1 VGAFQLAPANR
12 SCILFAA
19 LGELGMSKL
28 LHAAGSIFSLA
39 LLLGGCGSESG
50 DMWAQSSEALSTLTA
65 SSPAQGQVV
74 TSSIVVFSGR
84 SSAPAGSAV
93 SVAAT
98 DARLVVYTCSAT
110 VRGDQTF
117 SCSQKLAD
125 GGYTWTAR
133 IASQGFASAGIDF
146 VTRAKGLAAPTID
159 QTPSPTRESSPLL
172 TGTTSVFTGSCEEHD
187 DHGEHLGW
195 EKNGQDRGDHDDC
208 DDDDDHDDDDVRV
221 VSLTVSENGKALCTI
236 ANVSSRQWSC
246 KVSSQLADGSH
257 LLVATVKRGDSV
269 SPPSNPDLFVVKT
282 SIAPPT
288 FDQVPTPSNVSRP
301 AFSGRGE
308 PAATLSVK
316 ESGTLL
322 CQVTVSAGGA
332 WSCTSPQLSD
342 GTHTASASQQDAA
355 GNVSSSVSVTFAI
368 DTGMPGAPT
377 LDAPESPTAEPR
389 VTFKGTGEAGDQ
401 VMVADAIR
409 GNLCSGRVDAGGSWS
424 CSPANPLDDGDYVLT
439 AFQVRP
445 VGNRSGPSDPPR
457 TLSVRTLTAPF
468 FDPLKSPTR
477 DNKPGFSGTL
487 SAAATGFRFG
497 AALTTGSSVAVM
509 NGQTPLC
516 SGTPDGTGRWGC
528 SPTQALSDGSYLLVA
543 LLTDGKG
550 HFSGPS
556 MARAVVIDT
565 TPPLPPVLDQLASPS
580 RKHRPVLSGSA
591 EALSA
596 VTVTDADTGTALCE
610 ASANGNGA
618 FSCRSP
624 QELTAGTHRFSA
636 VAADAAGNVSLPAAP
651 VALTISDVTPPAPTI
666 DSPAD
671 GSEVEN
677 SRPMLTGRTAAGTTV
692 QVTLDGAIYAAQV
705 APGGTWTVLPSAA
718 LPLGDHHVTAAA
730 IDADQNV
737 SDPAASTFSTVESG
751 VARGGC
757 SSGGTGWP
765 LLAMAAF
772 LAILPKRRARGLAVV
787 LAAALPIAARAQTID
802 VSLFRPASGGDGFA
816 AVEGARPP
824 IAGEPAFEVRSWLDY
839 AQNPLVF
846 RPQSGGEN
854 VLLSSRTGG
863 WLGLQAHIWGPLS
876 ASLQMPFTYTQDGNL
891 SSLPPSSRGPSSLLG
906 GFGDLRL
913 TPRLSLLRQETGAGI
928 DLAAQFS
935 LEFPTAR
942 AETLTDD
949 GRIRAEA
956 LLALGRRLLE
966 SSGGDLDLLG
976 NVFVRFRPPH
986 EFVDVKT
993 GNEVGLRAGL
1003 GYLPPS
1009 TRAWIPRRLYAEL
1022 EGRTYA
1028 RAEFAAGTVPA
1039 EWRLGATICPVRG
1052 LAIDLAGGGALSDGV
1067 GSPRARFLIGLGWSP
1082 SACNDSSVSLRPPP
1096 RPASLPVQVFAEAT
1110 CPPIPSESPKM
1121 VAAAFVPDPT
1131 PDRDGDGVP
1140 DSDDS
1145 CPDQPG
1151 PVANYGCPIGTRQL
1165 VIVTASKVEIL
1176 EQVRFDTGKA
1186 TIKPQSHKL
1195 LDQVAAVL
1203 LSHPDLLLVQ
1213 VEGHTDDRGSAL
1225 RNIVLSQS
1233 RAESVAAY
1241 LEKVG
1246 VPAERLRAVG
1256 FGQGR
1261 AIATNTSAGGRAANR
1276 RVAFTVLQTRSRVI
1290 EAGRPP
1296 DS

>member
-1 VGAFQLAPANR
+1 
-12 SCILFAA
+12 
-19 LGELGMSKL
+19 MSKL
-28 LHAAGSIFSLA
+28 FYAAGSISSLV
-39 LLLGGCGSESG
+39 LLLSGCGPERVDLS
-50 DMWAQSSEALSTLTA
+50 ARSSEDLSTLMP

-74 TSSIVVFSGR
+74 TSGTVVFSGR
-84 SSAPAGSAV
+84 TTAPSGSAASV
-93 SVAAT
+93 SAT
-98 DARLVVYTCSAT
+98 DGRLVVHTCSAT
-110 VRGDQTF
+110 VRNDQTF

-133 IASQGFASAGIDF
+133 IASQGSASAGINF
-146 VTRAKGLAAPTID
+146 VTRSKGLAAPTID
-159 QTPSPTRESSPLL
+159 QTPSPTRDSSPLL
-172 TGTTSVFTGSCEEHD
+172 TGTTSVFTGSCKEHH
-187 DHGEHLGW
+187 DHGKHLGW
-195 EKNGQDRGDHDDC
+195 EKNGHEGHDHDDC
-208 DDDDDHDDDDVRV
+208 DDDDDHDDDDDDVRV
-221 VSLTVSENGKALCTI
+221 VSLTVSESGKALCSI

-246 KVSSQLADGSH
+246 EVSSTLADGSH
-257 LLVATVKRGDSV
+257 LLVATVKRGGSV
-269 SPPSNPDLFVVKT
+269 SPLSNPDLFVVKT

-301 AFSGRGE
+301 VFSGRGE
-308 PAATLSVK
+308 PGATLSVK

-322 CQVTVSAGGA
+322 CQATVAAGGA
-332 WSCTSPQLSD
+332 WTCPSPQLAD

-355 GNVSSSVSVTFAI
+355 GNVSTSVSVTFAI
-368 DTGMPGAPT
+368 DSRMPGAPT

-401 VMVADAIR
+401 VSVTDAIR
-409 GNLCSGRVDAGGSWS
+409 GNLCSGRVDAAASWS

-439 AFQVRP
+439 AFQVTP

-457 TLSVRTLTAPF
+457 TLSVRTLSAPF

-477 DNKPGFSGTL
+477 DSKPPFSGTL

-497 AALTTGSSVAVM
+497 AALTIGSSVTVM
-509 NGQTPLC
+509 NGQTALC
-516 SGTPDGTGRWGC
+516 SGTPDGTGRWSC
-528 SPTQALSDGSYLLVA
+528 NPTQALSDGSYLLVA

-556 MARAVVIDT
+556 MARALVIDT
-565 TPPLPPVLDQLASPS
+565 TPPAPPVLDHLASPS
-580 RKHRPVLSGSA
+580 RKHRPMLSGSA

-596 VTVTDADTGTALCE
+596 VTVTDADTGTALCD
-610 ASANGNGA
+610 ASANGSGA

-636 VAADAAGNVSLPAAP
+636 VAADLAGNVSLPAAP

-666 DSPAD
+666 ESPAD
-671 GSEVEN
+671 GSEVQN
-677 SRPMLTGRTAAGTTV
+677 SRPTLTGHTAAGTTV

-705 APGGTWTVLPSAA
+705 APDGTWTVLPSSA
-718 LPLGDHHVTAAA
+718 LTLGEHHVTAAA

-737 SDPAASTFSTVESG
+737 SDPAESTFNTVESG

-772 LAILPKRRARGLAVV
+772 LAMLPKRRARGLPIA
-787 LAAALPIAARAQTID
+787 LAAALPLAARAQTID
-802 VSLFRPASGGDGFA
+802 VSLFHPASGGDGFA

-854 VLLSSRTGG
+854 VLLNSRTGG
-863 WLGLQAHIWGPLS
+863 WLGLQAHVWGPLS
-876 ASLQMPFTYTQDGNL
+876 ASLQVPFTYTQDGNL
-891 SSLPPSSRGPSSLLG
+891 NVSTLPASSRGTSSLLG

-942 AETLTDD
+942 ANTLTDD

-1009 TRAWIPRRLYAEL
+1009 RRAWIPKRLYAEL

-1028 RAEFAAGTVPA
+1028 RADFAAGTVPA
-1039 EWRLGATICPVRG
+1039 EWRLGATVCPVRG
-1052 LAIDLAGGGALSDGV
+1052 LAIDFAGGGALSDGV
-1067 GSPRARFLIGLGWSP
+1067 GAPRARFLIGLGWSP

-1121 VAAAFVPDPT
+1121 VAAAFVPEPT

-1165 VIVTASKVEIL
+1165 VIVSASKVEIL
-1176 EQVRFDTGKA
+1176 EQVRFETGKA
-1186 TIKPQSHKL
+1186 TIRPQSHKL

-1213 VEGHTDDRGSAL
+1213 VEGHTDDVGSAL

-1233 RAESVAAY
+1233 RAESVAAH
-1241 LEKVG
+1241 LEKSG

-1261 AIATNTSAGGRAANR
+1261 PIATNASAGGRAANR